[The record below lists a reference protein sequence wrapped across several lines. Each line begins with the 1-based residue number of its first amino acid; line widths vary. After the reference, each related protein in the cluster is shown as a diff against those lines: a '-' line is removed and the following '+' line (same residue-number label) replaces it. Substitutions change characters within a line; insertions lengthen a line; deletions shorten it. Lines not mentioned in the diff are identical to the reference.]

1 MGAEQ
6 LRTMDGVAVIRVEEN
21 DCGGLWQVVEP
32 LLDAGQRSFVLDFA
46 AVDYLNSMNIAAIIS
61 LRSRLAARDARLV
74 LCGMKEQ
81 IASIFRILKLERLFD
96 LTLDCEHAVKVA
108 KAAS

>member
-6 LRTMDGVAVIRVEEN
+6 LRTIDGVAVIRVDEG

-32 LLDAGQRSFVLDFA
+32 LLAAGQRCFVLDFA

-61 LRSRLAARDARLV
+61 LRSKLAAHDGRLA

-96 LTLDCEHAVKVA
+96 LTLDCQSAVQVVRP
-108 KAAS
+108 